1 MTISRIARALTL
13 VLLLAASAAEAHPPK
28 AGEAPHSHGPRK
40 WPPDALSRDEVT
52 ERAKAERDRLIVE
65 KKIEAAWQS
74 AGDPV
79 LEEKWF
85 NGRPEWVVT
94 FRHPA
99 PTDKAKQSLYIFLT
113 PTGRFV
119 AANHTGK

>member
-13 VLLLAASAAEAHPPK
+13 VLLLAASAADAHPPK

-79 LEEKWF
+79 LEEKWSDRAF
-85 NGRPEWVVT
+85 TSSSRRRAASWPRTTRANSY
-94 FRHPA
+94 FR
-99 PTDKAKQSLYIFLT
+99 LL
-113 PTGRFV
+113 V
-119 AANHTGK
+119 